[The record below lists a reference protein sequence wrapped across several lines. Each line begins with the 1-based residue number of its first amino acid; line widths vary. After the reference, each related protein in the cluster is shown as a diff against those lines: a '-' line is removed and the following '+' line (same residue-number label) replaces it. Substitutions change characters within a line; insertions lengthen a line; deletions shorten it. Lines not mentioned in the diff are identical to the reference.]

1 MARRHADNKGIDK
14 IKEIASRITE
24 LRSGGFNPLTP
35 IAERIETYAEDE
47 TYEVDT
53 DNYIVGV
60 TIAVDDLQFLI
71 RKTVERD
78 IFEIYADDSKNGEYG
93 AINVDSRGNI
103 ENIAE
108 FLNQHFNIS
117 FYGVKLSSI
126 GLFYKPNNN
135 SHLNQI
141 DETDRETLIYL
152 LRFLVSNKIIKS
164 DNIDFDG
171 ITNTLI
177 KWNTIQI

>member
-24 LRSGGFNPLTP
+24 ERSSNFNPLTS
-35 IAERIETYAEDE
+35 IAERIETYKEDE
-47 TYEVDT
+47 TYEVNT
-53 DNYIVGV
+53 NNRIVGCN
-60 TIAVDDLQFLI
+60 IAVDDLQFI
-71 RKTVERD
+71 VRKTVEKD
-78 IFEIYADDSKNGEYG
+78 IFEIYADDSENEEYG
-93 AINVDSRGNI
+93 AINVDSHGNM

-126 GLFYKPNNN
+126 GEFYKPNNN
-135 SHLNQI
+135 SKLNQI
-141 DETDRETLIYL
+141 SNDDMETLYYL
-152 LRFLVSNKIIKS
+152 LKLLELKGIINVNN
-164 DNIDFDG
+164 DLDG
-171 ITNTLI
+171 LTDVVI

>member
-1 MARRHADNKGIDK
+1 MTNLGIDK

-35 IAERIETYAEDE
+35 IAERIQTYAEDE

-78 IFEIYADDSKNGEYG
+78 IFEIYADDSKNGG
-93 AINVDSRGNI
+93 MGQWMLT
-103 ENIAE
+103 AE
-108 FLNQHFNIS
+108 
-117 FYGVKLSSI
+117 G
-126 GLFYKPNNN
+126 
-135 SHLNQI
+135 
-141 DETDRETLIYL
+141 T
-152 LRFLVSNKIIKS
+152 
-164 DNIDFDG
+164 
-171 ITNTLI
+171 
-177 KWNTIQI
+177 

>member
-24 LRSGGFNPLTP
+24 SRSSGFNPLVP
-35 IAERIETYAEDE
+35 IAERIQTYAEDE

-60 TIAVDDLQFLI
+60 TIAVDDLQFII

-78 IFEIYADDSKNGEYG
+78 IFEIYADDSRNGEYG
-93 AINVDSRGNI
+93 AINVDSKGNI

-126 GLFYKPNNN
+126 GLFYKPNNK
-135 SHLNQI
+135 SKLNQLSAD
-141 DETDRETLIYL
+141 DEETLCYL
-152 LRFLVSNKIIKS
+152 LRFLVDEKVIKT
-164 DNIDFDG
+164 DNTDFDG
-171 ITNTLI
+171 LTKTLI

>member
-24 LRSGGFNPLTP
+24 IRSSGFNPLTP

-53 DNYIVGV
+53 YNYIVGV

-108 FLNQHFNIS
+108 FLNQHFNIT
-117 FYGVKLSSI
+117 FYGVKLSAI

-135 SHLNQI
+135 SKLNQLSAE
-141 DETDRETLIYL
+141 DEETLCYL
-152 LRFLVSNKIIKS
+152 LRFLVDEKVIKT
-164 DNIDFDG
+164 DNTDFDG
-171 ITNTLI
+171 LTPKLI

>member
-1 MARRHADNKGIDK
+1 MQNNLGIDK
-14 IKEIASRITE
+14 IKDIAHNISEER
-24 LRSGGFNPLTP
+24 RSYFSPITP
-35 IAERIETYAEDE
+35 IQERIKSYAEDE

-93 AINVDSRGNI
+93 AINVDSRGNM

-108 FLNQHFNIS
+108 FLNQDFNIS

-164 DNIDFDG
+164 DNLDFDG